1 MSFPSQDPFSWF
13 ESEYQKAVQAQV
25 LEPNAM
31 QLATVDGEG
40 VPSVR
45 VVYFKGFVR
54 GGFSFYTNY
63 SSQKARD
70 LNRSGRASVNF
81 FWPQLAQQVRVL
93 GVAEKLTREESE
105 AYFRTRA
112 RLSQIGAWASEQS
125 QEIDGPEW
133 LERRVAEF
141 EKRFEGQDVPCPLDW
156 GGYHLRPLQ
165 IEFWFGQQGR
175 LHNRY
180 VFERL
185 GLESAWRTYMKSP

>member
-13 ESEYQKAVQAQV
+13 ESEYQKAVQAKV
-25 LEPNAM
+25 PEPNAM

-40 VPSVR
+40 TPSIR

-63 SSQKARD
+63 NSQKARE
-70 LNRSGRASVNF
+70 LARSGRASVNF
-81 FWPQLAQQVRVL
+81 FWPQLAQQVRVT
-93 GVAEKLTREESE
+93 GIAEKLTREESE

-125 QEIDGPEW
+125 QEIDGPQW
-133 LERRVAEF
+133 LERRVEDF
-141 EKRFEGQDVPCPLDW
+141 EKRFQGQEVPCPLDW
-156 GGYHLRPLQ
+156 GGYHLLPLQ
-165 IEFWFGQQGR
+165 IEFWFGQEGR

-180 VFERL
+180 VFERF
-185 GLESAWRTYMKSP
+185 GIESAWRLYMKSP